1 VIVERGD
8 NCELMM
14 NKKDKITPYAF
25 EPYYSEYGRHLAEN
39 VEDTSTIP
47 DTRIGNTDWCA
58 CGHCPQMT
66 TEHESYCCT
75 ESENVRNLKGGLTC
89 ITHHE
94 SFPSVILN
102 KDTLQAARYQM
113 MLHADNAA
121 RREALKKISNRLWR
135 HIAYKQFVYW
145 VNAWVPLG
153 KKKRKVIPACVIAKI
168 REEYGEEDDSYVG
181 FQSAEGEEPDY
192 FD

>member
-1 VIVERGD
+1 VFD
-8 NCELMM
+8 CN
-14 NKKDKITPYAF
+14 N
-25 EPYYSEYGRHLAEN
+25 
-39 VEDTSTIP
+39 TSTIP

-94 SFPSVILN
+94 SFQSVILN

-121 RREALKKISNRLWR
+121 RREALKKISNRLWQ
-135 HIAYKQFVYW
+135 HIAYIQFVYW
-145 VNAWVPLG
+145 VNAWSPWEKRREKLYQPVLLPKSG
-153 KKKRKVIPACVIAKI
+153 KSMVKRMIPMLDFNLQKAKI
-168 REEYGEEDDSYVG
+168 LIILIE
-181 FQSAEGEEPDY
+181 F
-192 FD
+192 

>member
-8 NCELMM
+8 NCELML

-25 EPYYSEYGRHLAEN
+25 EPNYSEYRRHLAEN

-66 TEHESYCCT
+66 TEHES
-75 ESENVRNLKGGLTC
+75 ENVRNLKGGLTC

-94 SFPSVILN
+94 SFQSVILN
-102 KDTLQAARYQM
+102 KDTLQAACYQM

-121 RREALKKISNRLWR
+121 RREALEKISNTSHTNSL
-135 HIAYKQFVYW
+135 YTF
-145 VNAWVPLG
+145 PLG
-153 KKKRKVIPACVIAKI
+153 KK
-168 REEYGEEDDSYVG
+168 EEKSYTSLCYCQNQGRVW
-181 FQSAEGEEPDY
+181 
-192 FD
+192 